1 MKYIASFSGGKDSA
15 AMLLL
20 ILEKGLKLDEI
31 VFIDTGLE
39 FKEIY
44 DIIDDFEK
52 RINFKITR
60 IKAEKTFEEYFYT
73 VNKQGK
79 RKGQIWGFPYLLGAW
94 CNSRLKLAPA
104 NKYFN
109 SAGEHKRYIGIAFDE
124 PSRYKRLENNCIA
137 PLYEAKMTEKDCL
150 KYLEEKGFY
159 YEIHHRFKRTGCYL
173 CPKQSLESLRTL
185 RRYYPDLWGGM
196 LKLDKDSPTTFRAD
210 GTTVH
215 DLEKRFRNEDIENE
229 RQISFFQ
236 TEKVSI

>member
-15 AMLLL
+15 AMFLL
-20 ILEKGLKLDEI
+20 ILEKKLTLDEI

-39 FKEIY
+39 FEEIY
-44 DIIDDFEK
+44 NIIDDFEK

-79 RKGQIWGFPYLLGAW
+79 RKGQIWGFPYTLGAW

-109 SAGEHKRYIGIAFDE
+109 SVGEHKRYIGIAFDE
-124 PSRYKRLENNCIA
+124 PNRYKRLEENCIA

-159 YEIHHRFKRTGCYL
+159 YKIHHRFKRTGCYL

-185 RRYYPDLWGGM
+185 RRYYPDLWGVCLNWIRIVLFLSKPM
-196 LKLDKDSPTTFRAD
+196 ELQCMTWKN
-210 GTTVH
+210 
-215 DLEKRFRNEDIENE
+215 DLVMK
-229 RQISFFQ
+229 
-236 TEKVSI
+236 K

>member
-20 ILEKGLKLDEI
+20 ILEKGLKLDDI

-73 VNKQGK
+73 VNEKGK
-79 RKGQIWGFPYLLGAW
+79 RKGQIWGFPYTLGAW

-109 SAGEHKRYIGIAFDE
+109 KLGEHKRYIGIAYDE
-124 PSRYKRLENNCIA
+124 PSRYKRLEKNCIA
-137 PLYEAKMTEKDCL
+137 PLFEEKMTESDCL
-150 KYLEEKGFY
+150 KYLEEKDFY

-173 CPKQSLESLRTL
+173 CPKQSLESLKTL
-185 RRYYPDLWGGM
+185 RKYYPILWQKM
-196 LKLDKDSPTTFRAD
+196 LKFDRDSPVPFRAN
-210 GTTVH
+210 GVTVN
-215 DLEKRFRNEDIENE
+215 DLEKRFSNEDIENE
-229 RQISFFQ
+229 RQISSFS
-236 TEKVSI
+236 KGVV

>member
-79 RKGQIWGFPYLLGAW
+79 RKGQIWGFPYTLGAW

-109 SAGEHKRYIGIAFDE
+109 SIGEHKRYIGIAFD
-124 PSRYKRLENNCIA
+124 
-137 PLYEAKMTEKDCL
+137 
-150 KYLEEKGFY
+150 
-159 YEIHHRFKRTGCYL
+159 
-173 CPKQSLESLRTL
+173 
-185 RRYYPDLWGGM
+185 
-196 LKLDKDSPTTFRAD
+196 
-210 GTTVH
+210 
-215 DLEKRFRNEDIENE
+215 
-229 RQISFFQ
+229 
-236 TEKVSI
+236 

>member
-73 VNKQGK
+73 VKK
-79 RKGQIWGFPYLLGAW
+79 RKTERANMGFSIYL
-94 CNSRLKLAPA
+94 
-104 NKYFN
+104 
-109 SAGEHKRYIGIAFDE
+109 
-124 PSRYKRLENNCIA
+124 
-137 PLYEAKMTEKDCL
+137 
-150 KYLEEKGFY
+150 
-159 YEIHHRFKRTGCYL
+159 
-173 CPKQSLESLRTL
+173 
-185 RRYYPDLWGGM
+185 GGM
-196 LKLDKDSPTTFRAD
+196 
-210 GTTVH
+210 V
-215 DLEKRFRNEDIENE
+215 
-229 RQISFFQ
+229 
-236 TEKVSI
+236 

>member
-20 ILEKGLKLDEI
+20 ILEKRLPLDEI
-31 VFIDTGLE
+31 IFIDTGVE
-39 FKEIY
+39 FDEIY
-44 DIIDDFEK
+44 NIIDDFEK

-60 IKAEKTFEEYFYT
+60 IKAEKNFEEYFYT
-73 VNKQGK
+73 VNKRGK
-79 RKGQIWGFPYLLGAW
+79 RKGQIRGFPYTLGAW
-94 CNSRLKLAPA
+94 CNSSLKRAPA

-109 SAGEHKRYIGIAFDE
+109 SIGEHKRYIGIAFDE
-124 PSRYKRLENNCIA
+124 LNRYKRLEKNFIA
-137 PLYEAKMTEKDCL
+137 PLYEEKMTESDCL

-173 CPKQSLESLRTL
+173 CPKQSLESLRIL
-185 RRYYPDLWGGM
+185 RKYYPDLWESM
-196 LKLDKDSPTTFRAD
+196 LKLDKDSPTTFKAN

-236 TEKVSI
+236 TEKSI